1 MRPIRAQTQK
11 MSIEKNKLAVDI
23 SRNVERMEGEPD
35 DEAILQTLISVIEHF
50 KDEPAEISLRVVNK
64 KEMQELNKKFRKKND
79 PTNVLAFPSE
89 ILLEEVPLLGDI
101 VICNGVVEDEAKD
114 YEMSYSDRYKQ
125 MLVHAT
131 LHLLGFDHQKEKDR
145 IEMEKFEKKFASSVG
160 IESPYD

>member
-1 MRPIRAQTQK
+1 MRTRK
-11 MSIEKNKLAVDI
+11 MSIEKNKLGVDI
-23 SRNVERMEGEPD
+23 SRSVERIEGEPD
-35 DEAILQTLISVIEHF
+35 DEAILKTLISVVEHF
-50 KDEPAEISLRVVNK
+50 KDDPAEISLRVVNRR
-64 KEMQELNKKFRKKND
+64 EMQELNKKFRKKND

-89 ILLEEVPLLGDI
+89 RPLEEGPLLGDI

-145 IEMEKFEKKFASSVG
+145 MEMEKLEKNFASSLG